1 MYELQVR
8 NVSFGDVQTVHSSAR
23 RRKIKCDGTEPCNQ
37 CRLRPPRS
45 GQPCIYTQSR
55 IPETQETS
63 AQMTETIRGLKA
75 RIEELELV
83 LPQDPSSIYLNQPYF
98 IPESSGILE
107 PVGLEAPSL
116 PEASP
121 SVGLPEPSSH
131 LIVPLIDICTGR
143 FAESAL
149 FFLDLVVFRQSALLP
164 LPFGDPTR
172 PCPALLCAVYLWGSV
187 LADFST
193 SPPYTPDAFLLCCL
207 QNIAQ
212 DVHYIVTRP
221 KLLLETIQAEVL
233 LSLYYMR
240 TVQHVPGRYHSS
252 AAVTIA
258 LCAGLHLLGS
268 GGNAEPH
275 DTPFPIYA
283 SSVSEASEEERRID
297 AFWAVVILNNY
308 WVASDSGPSS
318 ISDEFNIDTPWPSSP
333 PSLGGATVMKF
344 LTGDDSEGS
353 SHAALLSKTSILL
366 ERVITL
372 SAAHTG
378 PLESSLLVRVEAR
391 LDRFQ
396 ASLPAGPG
404 THSLILARALTDSAI
419 IRIHAVYAHIS
430 ASSRSKCLAAAARIA
445 STLGGGTVIHHP
457 VPILGEMAALCER
470 SLAGDLNAQLEYC
483 ALDAKVNELI
493 RDIEGHASSTP
504 VIGKEHMPALP
515 VLGSESAEM
524 EVFS

>member
-1 MYELQVR
+1 
-8 NVSFGDVQTVHSSAR
+8 
-23 RRKIKCDGTEPCNQ
+23 
-37 CRLRPPRS
+37 
-45 GQPCIYTQSR
+45 
-55 IPETQETS
+55 
-63 AQMTETIRGLKA
+63 MTETIRGLKA

-121 SVGLPEPSSH
+121 SVGLPEPSSD

-149 FFLDLVVFRQSALLP
+149 FFLDPVVFRQSALLP

-172 PCPALLCAVYLWGSV
+172 PCPALLCAPPIHPGCLPPV
-187 LADFST
+187 LPS
-193 SPPYTPDAFLLCCL
+193 
-207 QNIAQ
+207 NIAQ

-275 DTPFPIYA
+275 DTPFPIYS

-297 AFWAVVILNNY
+297 AFWAVVILNNH

-378 PLESSLLVRVEAR
+378 GERLIIDVSHTSQISRPSRVE
-391 LDRFQ
+391 F
-396 ASLPAGPG
+396 AGPG

-430 ASSRSKCLAAAARIA
+430 ASSRSKCLAAAARTA

-457 VPILGEMAALCER
+457 VPILGVVYISSCNFDMQEMAALCER
-470 SLAGDLNAQLEYC
+470 SLGGDLNAQLEYC